1 MARAIS
7 PIFNAPEE
15 PDRGITSR
23 DLSIRFTPEGRLG
36 PNRLGEVPGELA
48 SGGDSSNPADFVV
61 SLPLRGIGMFGQGL
75 GAGIKGVADV
85 VSQSPIGQI
94 GSIGGGAAGTAIDG
108 FGKFLLDALSAPSSV
123 VQDFGARLR
132 LMQGPSG
139 MSQDVQQM
147 MNSGVNT
154 DQIIKHMRE
163 TGQSFSNDKTIN
175 LGLAILLDPLNLT
188 PFALG
193 KVNLLK
199 SLAKFGSMGTGLA
212 IGGTA
217 AGPVGA
223 AVGAGLGY
231 VARNLAAG
239 TKFGK
244 MVGEA
249 SATVPVVGGSRG
261 LNIANKVAT
270 FNALSKA
277 GTLAENPKAAVVEIG
292 WGNGL
297 NAKVPTALF
306 AGIDR
311 ATFRHLRNVGG
322 AIKTGMAIPLVREI
336 ARRVSPEAL
345 TDVSRLAEK
354 IGGPDASVAV
364 FSRFAIANV
373 NRFVSSM
380 SRFKTSEIGDYAAS
394 IVDTLSTDVKVAIM
408 EYRNAGVVGTSTDYV
423 MNALK
428 KQAETAGK
436 TLDEKY
442 GLTEAD
448 ITGYL
453 QDTSTAYV
461 GRNIDPTTG
470 YQLVDG
476 ADTIKLT
483 NARLEERIIQMR
495 SDIDLQGF
503 DAIKYATEAADHIQ
517 GRVNKFFGEEIESS
531 ARKFSEA
538 IGESGQN
545 AASVAGRETAASR
558 IMLQQATQ
566 LADNIAG
573 HASDNFARSAG
584 SVAATTQ
591 HIAMVLDEFFGGAR
605 LVDGKAVG
613 GKYLDNSGNLLNNPR
628 VTQELA
634 KRLTLSESITY
645 GYNINRVGNIRRAF
659 ALAANYTKA
668 DGATKQS
675 LLAEASKIMG
685 RQITEPQMIEFAA
698 LLEKGSSFLKP
709 TFVRS
714 DSLVTSKVSQWT
726 DLYDAIYSGG
736 DINFALYDEIPQSV
750 LADLS
755 NLVAN
760 KAKRDDI
767 LKSWAYQASV
777 QFADVANN
785 LPGIKIARGLV
796 SPEEVSGM
804 LKSALT
810 SRATVSRASAS
821 EIQAMKQA
829 WAAMGGDIKQI
840 DDVVAAAKRDGYEI
854 GIAPESGTIQ
864 EVRVVGASRSP
875 EGLAI
880 PETVSR
886 TRPFVDIT
894 ADFVDGLPDFA
905 NPKKYQAGYTRKAIE
920 FMTAPVYQSNLA
932 SQSIQR
938 LQIGLR
944 DRFSASEI
952 TSFYNKVLA
961 QAAEGR
967 VGARGLGAKSY
978 ESLMDEV
985 LAETGDSLAAR
996 GKILQANGLK
1006 AIDLEAEVIRAM
1018 RGEAKNVGYSQ
1029 AITGTLKDQGALGIG
1044 KALAKVSEN
1053 YYPGFKY
1060 KYNPMFFVQEL
1071 IESPFFAEA
1080 RGIQKTA
1087 MEEKL
1092 RAAGLSSREIRTAF
1106 GQRSNAMRET
1116 IQEQAFFTFTARSR
1130 DGMPSALNQQIKF
1143 TDVLRPKDGGVVS
1156 GRWDKLADFKESYRD
1171 IMAIHDM
1178 APNWQKWVMET
1189 KPDEF
1194 SSLYKTFGPDPV
1206 DQMLGWYNQY
1216 RRNSSLLFGGS
1227 AVDRLKAPGY
1237 GFAVNPSRDGLL
1249 EAQANFDG
1257 IIGSTDIVTFAG
1269 HVNQGMRP
1277 TAVGAVIR
1285 AKVINVAQDSG
1296 YDVARVRQALSNYD
1310 ALAVAYAREFQRS
1323 GPNLE
1328 IIAAEYKAAQQVMKA
1343 EVNSLGKQLIA
1354 ADINKAIMEEL
1365 MDSAIPGFSGTENA
1379 AKVIEALANARKYGA
1394 NLRPLADLI
1403 DEVRGRFA
1411 GDLVALRP
1419 GTREAIRN
1427 VVNNILAGD
1436 SSVAKSGRNVRSIL
1450 TDSTQSL
1457 LRDHAGEETLFQAAK
1472 FSYMKSAEVMD
1483 RVNYFKNDRSLFE
1496 RGINHQFLGLYPFS
1510 YMFGKVLPEVARF
1523 LFWKP
1528 FGAIAPG
1535 AGYSA
1540 YKKVSDYLERMGP
1553 PPEWKETTQRPDY
1566 EFLLAQLLPGTPED
1580 ITVVIPGWARRAAST
1595 VSRQGYDQYGV
1606 VDVAE
1611 EFTKPFTNTGVGGF
1625 LQLAARSAAQISDIG
1640 ADAATNFFNTDEP
1653 SSLR

>member
-1 MARAIS
+1 MARAVSQIL
-7 PIFNAPEE
+7 NAPED

-23 DLSIRFTPEGRLG
+23 DLNLSLTPQGTLG

-48 SGGDSSNPADFVV
+48 SGGDSSNPADFAV

-85 VSQSPIGQI
+85 VSQTPIGQI
-94 GSIGGGAAGTAIDG
+94 GSIGGGAAGSAIDG
-108 FGKFLLDALSAPSSV
+108 FGKFLLDALAAPSNA
-123 VQDFGARLR
+123 VQDLGAWFRLR
-132 LMQGPSG
+132 QGPSG
-139 MSQDVQQM
+139 MSQEVRQM
-147 MNSGVNT
+147 INSGVNESE
-154 DQIIKHMRE
+154 IIKYMRE
-163 TGQSFSNDKTIN
+163 SGQSFSNDKTIN
-175 LGLAILLDPLNLT
+175 LGMAILLDPLNLT

-212 IGGTA
+212 LGGTA

-223 AVGAGLGY
+223 VVGAGLGY
-231 VARNLAAG
+231 VGRNLAAG
-239 TKFGK
+239 TKFGR

-249 SATVPVVGGSRG
+249 SAKVPVVGGSRG
-261 LNIANKVAT
+261 LSIANKVAT
-270 FNALSKA
+270 FNALQKA

-292 WGNGL
+292 WGKGF

-322 AIKTGMAIPLVREI
+322 AIKTGMAVPLVREI

-345 TDVSRLAEK
+345 NDVSSIAEK

-364 FSRFAIANV
+364 FSRFAISNV
-373 NRFVSSM
+373 NRFISGM
-380 SRFKTSEIGDYAAS
+380 SRFKTSEISDYAAS
-394 IVDTLSTDVKVAIM
+394 IVDTLDTDVKVALM
-408 EYRNAGVVGTSTDYV
+408 DFRNQGVVGKSTEYV
-423 MNALK
+423 MATLK
-428 KQAETAGK
+428 RQAESAGK

-453 QDTSTAYV
+453 QDTSTAYT
-461 GRNIDPTTG
+461 GFGKDPITG
-470 YQLVDG
+470 YQIVGDVKPIEL
-476 ADTIKLT
+476 AK
-483 NARLEERIIQMR
+483 ARLEERITQAR
-495 SDIDLQGF
+495 SDIELQGF
-503 DAIKYATEAADHIQ
+503 DAIKYATEAADHV
-517 GRVNKFFGEEIESS
+517 GSKVNKYVGDEIEAS
-531 ARKFSEA
+531 ARKFAET
-538 IGESGQN
+538 IGESGSN

-566 LADNIAG
+566 LAENIAG
-573 HASDNFARSAG
+573 HASDNVARSAG
-584 SVAATTQ
+584 TTAAQAQHVAL
-591 HIAMVLDEFFGGAR
+591 ILDEFFGGAR
-605 LVDGKAVG
+605 LVDGKVVG
-613 GKYLDNSGNLLNNPR
+613 GKYLDNAGNLVSNPR
-628 VTQELA
+628 AAQELA

-645 GYNINRVGNIRRAF
+645 GYNINRMGNVRRAF
-659 ALAANYTKA
+659 ALAANYGKA
-668 DGATKQS
+668 DGAAKQTI
-675 LLAEASKIMG
+675 LAEASKIMG
-685 RQITEPQMIEFAA
+685 RELTEPQMVEFAA
-698 LLEKGSSFLKP
+698 MLEKNPSFLKP

-714 DSLVTSKVSQWT
+714 DSLLTSKVEQWT
-726 DLYDAIYSGG
+726 DLYEAIYGGG
-736 DINFALYDEIPQSV
+736 DINFALYNEIPQNV
-750 LADLS
+750 LADIS
-755 NLVAN
+755 SQVAN
-760 KAKRDDI
+760 GAKREQI
-767 LKSWAYQASV
+767 LKAWAYEASK
-777 QFADVANN
+777 QFADVANH
-785 LPGIKIARGLV
+785 LPGIKISRGLV

-804 LKSALT
+804 LKSALE
-810 SRATVSRASAS
+810 SRATITKASAS
-821 EIQAMKQA
+821 ELQAMKQA
-829 WAAMGGDIKQI
+829 WAAIGGDMREI
-840 DDVVAAAKRDGYEI
+840 DGIIAAAKRDGYEI
-854 GIAPESGTIQ
+854 GIAPEGGTIR
-864 EVRVVGASRSP
+864 EARVVGTLKNA

-894 ADFVDGLPDFA
+894 ADFVDGLPEFA
-905 NPKKYQAGYTRKAIE
+905 DPRKYQAGYTRRAIE
-920 FMTAPVYQSNLA
+920 FISAPVYQSALA
-932 SQSIQR
+932 SQAIQR

-944 DRFSASEI
+944 DRFSAAEI
-952 TSFYNKVLA
+952 TSFYNKVVSE
-961 QAAEGR
+961 AAEAR
-967 VGARGLGAKSY
+967 VGARGLGGKNY
-978 ESLMDEV
+978 ENLMDQV
-985 LAETGDSLAAR
+985 LAESGETLAAR
-996 GKILQANGLK
+996 NRVLQSNGLK
-1006 AIDLEAEVIRAM
+1006 PIDLEAEVIRAM

-1029 AITGTLKDQGALGIG
+1029 AITGTLKDQGALGVG
-1044 KALAKVSEN
+1044 KFLAKVSEN
-1053 YYPGFKY
+1053 YYPAFKY
-1060 KYNPMFFVQEL
+1060 KLNPMFFVQEL

-1092 RAAGLSSREIRTAF
+1092 RAAGLSSREIRTSF

-1116 IQEQAFFTFTARSR
+1116 MQEQAFFTFTARSR
-1130 DGMPSALNQQIKF
+1130 DGMPSNLNQQIKF
-1143 TDVLRPKDGGVVS
+1143 TDVLRSNEGGVLQ

-1227 AVDRLKAPGY
+1227 AVDRLKAPGF

-1249 EAQANFDG
+1249 EAQGNFDG
-1257 IIGSTDIVTFAG
+1257 IIGSTDITSFG
-1269 HVNQGMRP
+1269 SQVNQGMRP
-1277 TAVGAVIR
+1277 TAIGAVIR

-1296 YDVARVRQALSNYD
+1296 YDVGRLRQAVNNFD
-1310 ALAVAYAREFQRS
+1310 GLAVAYAREFQRS

-1328 IIAAEYKAAQQVMKA
+1328 IIASEYKAAQQAMKA

-1354 ADINKAIMEEL
+1354 GDINKAIMEEL
-1365 MDSAIPGFSGTENA
+1365 MDSAVPGFSGTENA

-1510 YMFGKVLPEVARF
+1510 YMIGKVLPEVARF

-1553 PPEWKETTQRPDY
+1553 PPEWRETTQRPDY

-1580 ITVVIPGWARRAAST
+1580 ITVVIPGWARRAVST

-1625 LQLAARSAAQISDIG
+1625 LSLAARSAAQVSDLG

-1653 SSLR
+1653 GLLR